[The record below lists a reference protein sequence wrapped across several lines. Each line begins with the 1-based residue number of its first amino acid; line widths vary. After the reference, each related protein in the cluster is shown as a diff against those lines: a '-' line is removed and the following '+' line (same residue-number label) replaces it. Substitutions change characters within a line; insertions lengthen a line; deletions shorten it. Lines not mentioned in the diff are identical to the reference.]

1 MQKILPQPFFYPNS
15 FRNCRPNQAGQTMHI
30 KTFKADALLL
40 LTAAIWGFAFV
51 AQRAG
56 LDYVGPFTYNGVR
69 FALGGLS
76 LMPLLTLKTNQRRV
90 PGRKGWNII
99 YFGALAGIALFLG
112 SSFQQVG
119 LMYTTAGKA
128 GFITGLYVIIVPIL
142 GLLWRDKAG
151 KGVWLGAFLAVAG
164 LYFLSVEGDFRV
176 NFGDLLELVCA
187 LFFAIHVLIIGW
199 LSPKFNAVRLSIIQ
213 FFTTSLLSFA
223 VALLYEE
230 IILSDIIEAAI
241 PIVYGGVFSAGVAY
255 TLQVVAQKDAP
266 SAHAAIILSLESV
279 FAVLGGWL
287 LLSEDVTLK
296 ILVGCGL
303 MLGGMLSA
311 QMERIRKGRAS

>member
-1 MQKILPQPFFYPNS
+1 MNL
-15 FRNCRPNQAGQTMHI
+15 
-30 KTFKADALLL
+30 KTFKADSLLL

-56 LDYVGPFTYNGVR
+56 LEYVGPFTYNGVR

-76 LMPLLTLKTNQRRV
+76 LMPLLTLKGNKRQT
-90 PGRKGWNII
+90 PGWKGWNIL
-99 YFGALAGIALFLG
+99 YFGALAGVALFLG

-119 LMYTTAGKA
+119 LQYTTAGKA

-142 GLLWRDKAG
+142 GLMWGDKAG
-151 KGVWLGAFLAVAG
+151 KGVWFGALLAITG
-164 LYFLSVEGDFRV
+164 MYFLSVESNFSV
-176 NFGDLLELVCA
+176 NFGDVLVLVCA

-213 FFTTSLLSFA
+213 FFTTSLLSLI
-223 VALLYEE
+223 VALFYEE
-230 IILSDIIEAAI
+230 IILADIIDATI

-279 FAVLGGWL
+279 FAVLGGWM
-287 LLSEDVTLK
+287 LLSEDVTLR

-311 QMERIRKGRAS
+311 QIQRHKEGKAL

>member
-1 MQKILPQPFFYPNS
+1 MKL
-15 FRNCRPNQAGQTMHI
+15 R
-30 KTFKADALLL
+30 TFKADSLLL

-56 LDYVGPFTYNGVR
+56 MEYVGPFTYNGVR

-76 LMPLLTLKTNQRRV
+76 LMPLLSLKTNKRRI
-90 PGRKGWNII
+90 PGWKGWNIL
-99 YFGALAGIALFLG
+99 YFGALAGLALFLG

-119 LMYTTAGKA
+119 LLYTTAGNA

-142 GLLWRDKAG
+142 GLIWHQKAG
-151 KGVWLGAFLAVAG
+151 KGVWLGAALAVIG
-164 LYFLSVEGDFRV
+164 MYFLSVKDDFSINIGDV
-176 NFGDLLELVCA
+176 LVLVCA
-187 LFFAIHVLIIGW
+187 FFFAVHVLIVGW

-213 FFTTSLLSFA
+213 FFTTSLMSFT
-223 VALLYEE
+223 VALIYEE
-230 IILSDIIEAAI
+230 ILWQDIVDAAI
-241 PIVYGGVFSAGVAY
+241 PIIYGGVFSAGVAY

-287 LLSEDVTLK
+287 LLSEDVT
-296 ILVGCGL
+296 IRVLVGCGL

-311 QMERIRKGRAS
+311 QVQRIRENKPAV

>member
-1 MQKILPQPFFYPNS
+1 MKL
-15 FRNCRPNQAGQTMHI
+15 R
-30 KTFKADALLL
+30 TFKADSLLL

-56 LDYVGPFTYNGVR
+56 MEFVGPFTYNGVR

-76 LMPLLTLKTNQRRV
+76 LMPLLSLRTNKRQI
-90 PGRKGWNII
+90 PSWKGWNIL
-99 YFGALAGIALFLG
+99 YFGALAGLALFLG

-119 LMYTTAGKA
+119 LLYTTAGNA

-142 GLLWRDKAG
+142 GLIWRQKVG
-151 KGVWLGAFLAVAG
+151 KGVWMGALLAVTG
-164 LYFLSVEGDFRV
+164 MYFLSVKGDFSI
-176 NFGDLLELVCA
+176 NIGDLLVLVCA
-187 LFFAIHVLIIGW
+187 FFFATHVLIVGW

-213 FFTTSLLSFA
+213 FFTTSLLSFI
-223 VALLYEE
+223 VALIYEE
-230 IILSDIIEAAI
+230 ILWQDILDAAVPII
-241 PIVYGGVFSAGVAY
+241 YGGVFSAGVAY

-279 FAVLGGWL
+279 FAVLGGWM
-287 LLSEDVTLK
+287 LLSEDVTIR

-303 MLGGMLSA
+303 MLGGMLAA
-311 QMERIRKGRAS
+311 QVQRVKEDKKS

>member
-1 MQKILPQPFFYPNS
+1 
-15 FRNCRPNQAGQTMHI
+15 MHL
-30 KTFKADALLL
+30 KTFKADSLLL

-56 LDYVGPFTYNGVR
+56 LEYVGPFTYNGVR

-76 LMPLLTLKTNQRRV
+76 LMPLLALKGNKRRI
-90 PGRKGWNII
+90 PGWKGWNIL
-99 YFGALAGIALFLG
+99 YYGALAGVALFLG

-119 LMYTTAGKA
+119 LQYTTAGKA

-142 GLLWRDKAG
+142 GLIWGDKAG
-151 KGVWLGAFLAVAG
+151 KGVWFGAVLAVTG
-164 LYFLSVEGDFRV
+164 LYFLSVEGDFTV
-176 NFGDLLELVCA
+176 NYGDLLELACA

-199 LSPKFNAVRLSIIQ
+199 VTPKFNAVRLSIIQ
-213 FFTTSLLSFA
+213 FFTTSLLSLI
-223 VALLYEE
+223 VALFYEE
-230 IILSDIIEAAI
+230 IFLADIIDASI

-279 FAVLGGWL
+279 FAVLGGWM
-287 LLSEDVTLK
+287 LLSEDVTIR

-303 MLGGMLSA
+303 MLGGMLAA
-311 QMERIRKGRAS
+311 QVQRIREGKVS

>member
-1 MQKILPQPFFYPNS
+1 
-15 FRNCRPNQAGQTMHI
+15 MHL
-30 KTFKADALLL
+30 KTFKADSLLL

-56 LDYVGPFTYNGVR
+56 LEYVGPFTYNAVR

-76 LMPLLTLKTNQRRV
+76 LMPLLTLKTNRRQV
-90 PGRKGWNII
+90 PGWKGWNIL
-99 YFGALAGIALFLG
+99 YFGALAGVALFLG

-119 LMYTTAGKA
+119 LQYTTAGKA

-142 GLLWRDKAG
+142 GLIWGAKAG
-151 KGVWLGAFLAVAG
+151 KGVWLGAVLAVTG
-164 LYFLSVEGDFRV
+164 LYFLSVEGDFSV
-176 NFGDLLELVCA
+176 NYGDLLELVCA

-199 LSPKFNAVRLSIIQ
+199 VTPKFNAVRLSIIQ
-213 FFTTSLLSFA
+213 FFTTSLLSLI
-223 VALLYEE
+223 VALFYEE
-230 IILSDIIEAAI
+230 IFLADIIDAAI

-279 FAVLGGWL
+279 FAVLGGWM
-287 LLSEDVTLK
+287 LLSEDVTIR

-303 MLGGMLSA
+303 MLGGMLAA
-311 QMERIRKGRAS
+311 QVQRIREGKVS

>member
-1 MQKILPQPFFYPNS
+1 MNL
-15 FRNCRPNQAGQTMHI
+15 
-30 KTFKADALLL
+30 KTFKADSLLL

-56 LDYVGPFTYNGVR
+56 LEYVGPFTYNGVR

-76 LMPLLTLKTNQRRV
+76 LMPLLTLKVNKRQV
-90 PGRKGWNII
+90 PGWKGWNIL
-99 YFGALAGIALFLG
+99 YFGALAGVALFLG

-119 LMYTTAGKA
+119 LQYTTAGKA
-128 GFITGLYVIIVPIL
+128 GFITGLYVIIVPML
-142 GLLWRDKAG
+142 GLIWGDKAG
-151 KGVWLGAFLAVAG
+151 KGVWIGAVLAVAG
-164 LYFLSVEGDFRV
+164 MYFLSVERNFSV
-176 NFGDLLELVCA
+176 NAGDLLVLVCA

-199 LSPKFNAVRLSIIQ
+199 LSPKFNSVRLSIIQ
-213 FFTTSLLSFA
+213 FFTTSLLSLI
-223 VALLYEE
+223 VALIYEE
-230 IILSDIIEAAI
+230 ILLADIIDAAI

-279 FAVLGGWL
+279 FAVLGGWM
-287 LLSEDVTLK
+287 LLSEDVTLR

-311 QMERIRKGRAS
+311 QVQRHKEGKAL

>member
-1 MQKILPQPFFYPNS
+1 M
-15 FRNCRPNQAGQTMHI
+15 RI
-30 KTFKADALLL
+30 KTFKADSLLL

-56 LDYVGPFTYNGVR
+56 MEYVGPFTYNGVR

-76 LMPLLTLKTNQRRV
+76 LMPLLSLKTNKRRI
-90 PGRKGWNII
+90 PGWKGWNIL
-99 YFGALAGIALFLG
+99 YFGALAGLALFLG

-119 LMYTTAGKA
+119 LLYTTAGNA

-142 GLLWRDKAG
+142 GLIWRQKAG
-151 KGVWLGAFLAVAG
+151 KGVWLGAALAVIG
-164 LYFLSVEGDFRV
+164 MYFLSVQGDFSI
-176 NFGDLLELVCA
+176 NIGDLLVLVCA
-187 LFFAIHVLIIGW
+187 LFFAIHVLIVGW
-199 LSPKFNAVRLSIIQ
+199 LSPKFNSVRLSIIQ
-213 FFTTSLLSFA
+213 FFTTALLSFI
-223 VALLYEE
+223 VALIYEE
-230 IILSDIIEAAI
+230 ILWQDIVDAAI

-279 FAVLGGWL
+279 FAVLGGWM
-287 LLSEDVTLK
+287 LLSEDVT
-296 ILVGCGL
+296 IRVLVGCGL

-311 QMERIRKGRAS
+311 QIQRIREEKSAV